1 MKFLRNKKSK
11 RIHEKI
17 AMSLS
22 VVMLLTTLC
31 SSEGMF
37 LDLLKGEFFFASQ
50 QELNEVNQELN
61 NLQEEQDAVK
71 AELEAKMEE
80 LTDLLADKE
89 ILEKDME
96 LTQAAI
102 EQAEIDLEAAKQKE
116 AESYAAMKLR
126 IQYMYENSTQDSLI
140 NAIFNANGITDMINR
155 VEYVSQ
161 VHKSDRQLLDEY
173 KAKVEEV
180 ELLASSLEANMNELL
195 TMQEIYQH
203 QEKEI
208 ESAVAT
214 LKRKSKNYDS
224 QIASAKSK
232 AQKIAEEI
240 REANEAIASG
250 STSSSGGSSGASGL
264 TGSSDP
270 SYATGV
276 SGQSVVN
283 FALQYVG
290 YPYRYGGNS
299 LTNGCDCSGF
309 VKLVFANFG
318 ITTPR
323 QSQAFKR
330 IGQAVSFENMRAGD
344 IVVYPGHVA
353 IYIGN
358 GKIVEA
364 QSSRAGI
371 TCNRSVTCSTIT
383 AIRRIL

>member
-22 VVMLLTTLC
+22 VVLLLTTLC

-37 LDLLKGEFFFASQ
+37 LNLLKGEFFFASQ

-180 ELLASSLEANMNELL
+180 ELLASSLEANMFS
-195 TMQEIYQH
+195 
-203 QEKEI
+203 KE
-208 ESAVAT
+208 
-214 LKRKSKNYDS
+214 
-224 QIASAKSK
+224 
-232 AQKIAEEI
+232 
-240 REANEAIASG
+240 
-250 STSSSGGSSGASGL
+250 
-264 TGSSDP
+264 
-270 SYATGV
+270 
-276 SGQSVVN
+276 
-283 FALQYVG
+283 
-290 YPYRYGGNS
+290 
-299 LTNGCDCSGF
+299 
-309 VKLVFANFG
+309 
-318 ITTPR
+318 
-323 QSQAFKR
+323 
-330 IGQAVSFENMRAGD
+330 
-344 IVVYPGHVA
+344 
-353 IYIGN
+353 
-358 GKIVEA
+358 
-364 QSSRAGI
+364 
-371 TCNRSVTCSTIT
+371 
-383 AIRRIL
+383 

>member
-22 VVMLLTTLC
+22 VVLLLTTLC

-37 LDLLKGEFFFASQ
+37 LNLLKGEFFFASQ

>member
-22 VVMLLTTLC
+22 VVLLLTTLC

-330 IGQAVSFENMRAGD
+330 VGQAVSFENMRAGD

>member
-11 RIHEKI
+11 GIHEKI

-22 VVMLLTTLC
+22 VVLLLTTLC

>member
-22 VVMLLTTLC
+22 VVLLLTTLC

>member
-1 MKFLRNKKSK
+1 
-11 RIHEKI
+11 
-17 AMSLS
+17 
-22 VVMLLTTLC
+22 
-31 SSEGMF
+31 
-37 LDLLKGEFFFASQ
+37 
-50 QELNEVNQELN
+50 
-61 NLQEEQDAVK
+61 
-71 AELEAKMEE
+71 
-80 LTDLLADKE
+80 
-89 ILEKDME
+89 
-96 LTQAAI
+96 
-102 EQAEIDLEAAKQKE
+102 
-116 AESYAAMKLR
+116 
-126 IQYMYENSTQDSLI
+126 
-140 NAIFNANGITDMINR
+140 MINR